1 MKVGKTLLFMLR
13 NPIPFIVHLTC
24 WFSLAAWGVVAD
36 DPFIV
41 GTLPYIKVIVAP
53 PASIGDYLKATSII
67 WDEII
72 KDLTRNGFWVLVV
85 MPPFLICYREA
96 VGNLKG
102 ISDEHRI
109 WMEWHRQQQEATAEG
124 DNFVEPAPPL
134 KNMRVN
140 SYFRKAQKTL
150 SFMIRNPKLPFIHFL
165 CWLLTCFLLILI
177 TVLPDLAD
185 VVRIAENFARNF
197 LSVMPFL
204 AIVAAIF
211 GLISSYQ
218 EARGTVKGVAKV
230 QQAWAEW
237 YCQDQE
243 AKAEGVPFDVS
254 PPLFRMYY

>member
-1 MKVGKTLLFMLR
+1 MKVLETLLFMFR
-13 NPIPFIVHLTC
+13 NPIPLIVHLTC
-24 WFSLAAWGVVAD
+24 WFLLAAWGIVTD
-36 DPFIV
+36 DPFIE
-41 GTLPYIKVIVAP
+41 GTWPYVVKIVEP
-53 PASIGDYLKATSII
+53 PVSIGDYLKAASII

-72 KDLTRNGFWVLVV
+72 EDLTITGFWVFVV

-96 VGNLKG
+96 IGNLKG
-102 ISDEHRI
+102 IGDEHRI
-109 WMEWHRQQQEATAEG
+109 WMDWHRQQQEATAEG

-150 SFMIRNPKLPFIHFL
+150 LFMIRNPKLPLIHFL
-165 CWLLTCFLLILI
+165 CWLLAGFLLILI
-177 TVLPDLAD
+177 TILPDLAN

-197 LSVMPFL
+197 FSVLPFL

-218 EARGTVKGVAKV
+218 ETRGTVKGVAKV

-237 YCQDQE
+237 YRQQQE
-243 AKAEGVPFDVS
+243 AKAQGVPFDVS
-254 PPLFRMYY
+254 PPLFRIY